1 VCALGILAFCYR
13 SEKIYILFLLTLLVF
28 IVILIYAFTLKVE
41 TDGIDLE
48 KKTIFGKKR
57 VKLQDMVDLS
67 VMNLRGRCAFFFI
80 ARDSFI
86 IISSALAN
94 FEELRSKLLPSLPEN
109 CCTPLESISR
119 EALEKKAKRFKL
131 ALVVLLV
138 LAVGASFWRS
148 FNAGS

>member
-13 SEKIYILFLLTLLVF
+13 ADKVYILFLLTLLVF

-80 ARDSFI
+80 TRDSFI
-86 IISSALAN
+86 IISSALAD
-94 FEELRSKLLPSLPEN
+94 FEELRSKILPNLPEN
-109 CCTPLESISR
+109 CRGALESISR
-119 EALEKKAKRFKL
+119 EALRKRAKRFKL
-131 ALVVLLV
+131 ILGLLFV
-138 LAVGASFWRS
+138 LAVGALFWRS
-148 FNAGS
+148 FNAGT